1 METITEKA
9 ADRIKALETQENLEK
24 LERLNFY
31 FVNNTFYARGSQ
43 CNGLGEEY
51 RIPEDART
59 TLEEIK
65 TSPLYR
71 PLLSFINGMKKENLD
86 SFVMAARSD

>member
-31 FVNNTFYARGSQ
+31 FVNQGQLWRKLKHHPFTDRF
-43 CNGLGEEY
+43 C
-51 RIPEDART
+51 
-59 TLEEIK
+59 
-65 TSPLYR
+65 
-71 PLLSFINGMKKENLD
+71 LS
-86 SFVMAARSD
+86 